1 MARYQSARAPTNFEC
16 GAFNHSATSPW
27 PQKAQTPPS
36 VGGYVSNARRLNKNG
51 LSPPTQRVIVALDRA
66 DTAEELRDCCSIRPS
81 KEIRMLS
88 NGEMLPPRGL
98 AAHRHLDHLGT
109 VVESGNEMPKRK
121 GIRDPH
127 VHMKLVVHGHWAS
140 VISCGRSTTW
150 TAALQVRL
158 Q

>member
-1 MARYQSARAPTNFEC
+1 
-16 GAFNHSATSPW
+16 
-27 PQKAQTPPS
+27 
-36 VGGYVSNARRLNKNG
+36 
-51 LSPPTQRVIVALDRA
+51 
-66 DTAEELRDCCSIRPS
+66 
-81 KEIRMLS
+81 MLS